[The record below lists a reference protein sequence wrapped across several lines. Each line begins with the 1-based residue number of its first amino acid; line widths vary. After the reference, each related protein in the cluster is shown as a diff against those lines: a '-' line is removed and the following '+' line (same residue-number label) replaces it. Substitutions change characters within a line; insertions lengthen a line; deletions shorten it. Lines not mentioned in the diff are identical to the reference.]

1 MASFPNQKKIRVKK
15 SAAGPFL
22 QINLEDLAQATQ
34 NLNFSEFKL
43 YLYIA
48 GNRKDYVFD
57 LSPQD
62 FLERFPMSRSSYT
75 KAVAALIE
83 KRYLIAAG
91 ENFYDFYSQPKVS

>member
-1 MASFPNQKKIRVKK
+1 MASFPNQKRIRVRK

-34 NLNFSEFKL
+34 LLNYSELKL

-48 GNRKDYVFD
+48 GNKKDYVFD

-62 FLERFPMSRSSYT
+62 FLSHFPMSRSSYS

-83 KRYLIAAG
+83 KGFLVEMG
-91 ENFYDFYSQPKVS
+91 DSFYDFYSQLKIS